1 MSCEDGYESMVE
13 GQKPGQR
20 LSKVTFQAIE
30 VLAYA
35 LANLDGYLPSV
46 ASLQGDVY
54 HQIVALVRMLAD
66 FNFAQ
71 MLQGENNPHS
81 VWQLQCAREDEGED
95 VYRTFLFVQVT
106 GSMSL
111 AGSMFLTEP
120 NGRSVM
126 KGLACLHDLTGVDP
140 AAVYWNYISSR
151 AEALDLHVA
160 TPRTVQASSLQAL
173 ANSWEDLTNQEQDS
187 LLELFLADGHEDKA
201 FILLYLPL
209 FLANATANPELGL
222 RHGLQFLV
230 ELHTKLMTH
239 RCLNQEASTVTVD
252 ISSLASAAKSIDGA
266 RLLRLCLDCSRIVK
280 HGTGVTV
287 LLTAES
293 YQFMSG
299 QLVDEDRKLQ
309 MLELVAAQQRR
320 LEDALMG
327 RRQSVLVQEGQ
338 SRPDTV
344 LSDVF

>member
-1 MSCEDGYESMVE
+1 
-13 GQKPGQR
+13 
-20 LSKVTFQAIE
+20 

-46 ASLQGDVY
+46 ASLQGEVY
-54 HQIVALVRMLAD
+54 HQIVALVRMLSD

-71 MLQGENNPHS
+71 AKMCIGVLDCVET
-81 VWQLQCAREDEGED
+81 CALLGDN
-95 VYRTFLFVQVT
+95 LKVT

-160 TPRTVQASSLQAL
+160 TPSHLVLARLACLTRTVQASSLQAL
-173 ANSWEDLTNQEQDS
+173 ASGWEDLTNQEQDA
-187 LLELFLADGHEDKA
+187 LLELFLTDGHADKA

-209 FLANATANPELGL
+209 FLANASANPELGL

-230 ELHTKLMTH
+230 ELHTKLMAH

-266 RLLRLCLDCSRIVK
+266 RLLRLCLDCARIVK

-299 QLVDEDRKLQ
+299 SQK
-309 MLELVAAQQRR
+309 
-320 LEDALMG
+320 
-327 RRQSVLVQEGQ
+327 GQ
-338 SRPDTV
+338 SSRFGKMSSAGPNGTTA
-344 LSDVF
+344 LLQ

>member
-1 MSCEDGYESMVE
+1 MRWWTVVTEDGYESMVE

-20 LSKVTFQAIE
+20 LSKGTFQAIE

-46 ASLQGDVY
+46 ASLQGEVY

-95 VYRTFLFVQVT
+95 VYRTFLFVQVSILCGVT

-209 FLANATANPELGL
+209 YIMDVRKAY
-222 RHGLQFLV
+222 
-230 ELHTKLMTH
+230 H
-239 RCLNQEASTVTVD
+239 RRVASTM
-252 ISSLASAAKSIDGA
+252 A
-266 RLLRLCLDCSRIVK
+266 R
-280 HGTGVTV
+280 
-287 LLTAES
+287 
-293 YQFMSG
+293 G

-327 RRQSVLVQEGQ
+327 RRQSVLVQAQRLHKDPLGFAASVASMTSSQPECKEKTFRFASCVDQ
-338 SRPDTV
+338 DCS
-344 LSDVF
+344 